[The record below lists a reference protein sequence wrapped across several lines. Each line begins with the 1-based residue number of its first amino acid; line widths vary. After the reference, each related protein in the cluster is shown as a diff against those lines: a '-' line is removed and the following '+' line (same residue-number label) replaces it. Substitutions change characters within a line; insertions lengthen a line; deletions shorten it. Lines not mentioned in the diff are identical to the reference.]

1 MTLERIAPEDLST
14 HSSATAPMRGTD
26 DSLATSAGSTSTG
39 LLLERAEELAALEG
53 AIASA
58 RSGEGRLLVIEGPA
72 GIGKT
77 SLLAEGRARAN
88 SAGLSV
94 LQARSSELETAFS
107 FGVVRQLYEPVL
119 AQAEPRHLAAL
130 LDGSAAHAGR
140 LLQREAEVVPPDEDV
155 AFSLLHGL
163 YWLTINLSEI
173 HPLFIAIDDLQS
185 ADAPSLRWLS
195 YLTRRIDGL
204 PVCVAATIRPSAR
217 ESPLLSELL
226 VDPGT
231 APVRPKALSAVAVT
245 ELVLAELGTGADE
258 TFCRACHRTTG
269 GNPLLLREL
278 LRALAADSVPP
289 VAASAGAVE
298 HAAPDA
304 VARSVRLRLSRL
316 PSGARRLA
324 RAVAIL
330 GDSADRDQAA
340 TLARLDHRAL
350 ATAAGT
356 LARVEL
362 LQQQQPPFTFVH
374 PLIRNAVYEDIPAE
388 EREAEHARAAGIA
401 RAANANPAFAAAHV
415 LLAAPGTVD
424 GARRLLRDAAQ
435 QAAGEGGL
443 DSAVR
448 YLLRAL
454 DEPMEDEQQRAD
466 LLLALAEVELNL
478 GSATVDVRLREAV
491 SLFDE
496 PKRRAEARC
505 QLGRVLLWVGREEEA
520 IREVEEALVHWRHP
534 DDLRRRLEAIFVASA
549 TRLAGRFEEAR
560 RLLDSLELD
569 AAEGPGARMLL
580 GLRSFHEAAR
590 GGNRERSVAEAQKA
604 LHATAHDERRWA
616 YGAAWSALW
625 ISDQLDESV
634 VLLDTLVARARK
646 AGEITYD
653 AELSQGRATFH
664 YARGAL
670 IEAEADAQVA
680 VDVLQ
685 HRRVSFLD
693 GAHSLLGQILV
704 ERGKIDEAAVIVDA
718 GEHGT
723 LADPDALAR
732 APLLRAR
739 AMFAAARHDHER
751 ALLAARALG
760 ENHLAH
766 GLVNPACSYPSWR
779 SLAAQALFA
788 LGRIDEA
795 VDLSRE
801 DVTQARSW
809 RARRCLGRALRNLG
823 TFEGGERGFEHLREA
838 VDVLERSPARLELAY
853 ALTDLGGALRRANRR
868 KEAREPLRR
877 ALELAYRCG
886 AGALA
891 ERTREELLAAGAR
904 PRRRALSGVDALTPS
919 ERRIAVMAAQG
930 LSNREIAQDLFL
942 TPRTVEFHLSNTF
955 RKLDISARTQ
965 LPVALAAEEVAAVR
979 SRG

>member
-14 HSSATAPMRGTD
+14 ESSATVPLRGND
-26 DSLATSAGSTSTG
+26 DSSAQSAASRSTG
-39 LLLERAEELAALEG
+39 QLLERAEELAALDG
-53 AIASA
+53 AIAAA

-119 AQAEPRHLAAL
+119 AQADPRRLATL
-130 LDGSAAHAGR
+130 LDGPAAHAGR

-204 PVCVAATIRPSAR
+204 SVCVAATIRPSVQ

-226 VDPGT
+226 VHPGT
-231 APVRPKALSAVAVT
+231 APVRPKVLSAVAVT

-258 TFCRACHRTTG
+258 TFCRACLRTTG

-289 VAASAGAVE
+289 VAASALAVE

-316 PSGARRLA
+316 PCGARRLA

-340 TLARLDHRAL
+340 TLARLDHREL

-424 GARRLLRDAAQ
+424 GALGLLRDAAQ
-435 QAAGEGGL
+435 QAASEGGL
-443 DSAVR
+443 DSAAR

-454 DEPMEDEQQRAD
+454 EESMEDEQRAD
-466 LLLALAEVELNL
+466 LLLELAEVELNL
-478 GSATVDVRLREAV
+478 GSPTADLRLREAV
-491 SLFDE
+491 NLFDE

-505 QLGRVLLWVGREEEA
+505 QLGRVLLWVGREQEA
-520 IREVEEALVHWRHP
+520 LREVEEALVHWTHP

-560 RLLDSLELD
+560 RRLDSLELD
-569 AAEGPGARMLL
+569 AAAGPGARMLL

-590 GGNRERSVAEAQKA
+590 GGSRERSVAEAQKA
-604 LHATAHDERRWA
+604 LHAMAHDERRWA

-634 VLLDTLVARARK
+634 VLLDTFVARARK

-680 VDVLQ
+680 VDVLH

-704 ERGKIDEAAVIVDA
+704 ERGKIEEAAVVVDA
-718 GEHGT
+718 GEHRT
-723 LADPDALAR
+723 LADPEALAR

-739 AMFAAARHDHER
+739 AMLAAARHDHER

-766 GLVNPACSYPSWR
+766 GLANPACSYPSWR

-809 RARRCLGRALRNLG
+809 RARRCLGRALRTLG

-838 VDVLERSPARLELAY
+838 VEVLEHSPARLELAY

-919 ERRIAVMAAQG
+919 ERRVAAMAAEG

-942 TPRTVEFHLSNTF
+942 TPRTVEFHLSNAF

-965 LPVALAAEEVAAVR
+965 LPVALSPPEEVTAVR
-979 SRG
+979 PR